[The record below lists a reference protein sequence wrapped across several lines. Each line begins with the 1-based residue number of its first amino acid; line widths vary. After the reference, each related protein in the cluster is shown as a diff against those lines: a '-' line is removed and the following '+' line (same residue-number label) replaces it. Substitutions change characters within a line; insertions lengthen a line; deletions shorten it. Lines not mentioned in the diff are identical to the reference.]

1 MATTA
6 FSTNDLLIRNSRISF
21 AKVAPEVNSR
31 EERFVIV
38 NDNQGYTI
46 HLGTSTLISTVN
58 GDILDSIFP
67 TKAAFSFNVSSQR
80 LAIGGISSPQ
90 YSIDISSNTG
100 IRLQGTGSFI
110 GDAKGLVSVPTAAL
124 FSTLPTAIF
133 GSGTIPLSALLSTG
147 GAILQGISVNTSS
160 LFGYFDTSLYGPST
174 IPLVAL
180 KGSGLIQ
187 ATAFRGDGSQLTNI
201 PLGALNADLTAGF
214 FKPNSIP
221 AYALPSTGNLWIRD
235 ISGIIAAPFIS
246 TGTLTAR
253 YISSVLLIS
262 TANIN
267 VGALTTSSLT
277 LTGKFN
283 VEGISTGIFDAGSA
297 TILGGVQ
304 AASFIGDGSQLTNI
318 NPANLLTTIPA
329 NKFGYQTISFDSLN
343 PYGEFR
349 VLGGS
354 AYIDGP
360 LSVTGTTTSAFFAGD
375 GSQLTNLPF
384 GPSLASTVIG
394 LGQFYNSTILVAGTG
409 VSFTSN
415 VDGTNTI
422 RINASGSGGGI
433 IGDVT
438 TLGLNSTIQGLGT
451 FGYLSTA
458 ITNLSSIISTPQLT
472 SSLEGLGTL
481 GYLSSIPS
489 TFISSAAL
497 FSSLEGLGTLG
508 YLSSIPSTF
517 ISSAAL
523 FSSLEGLGTLGYV
536 STSIYNDAWIQSNL
550 INPPPSIVFGTPV
563 SQSAEIYIPWTYPT
577 QLNVGFQ
584 SSWVPVINSLNL
596 ILSTQLTSI
605 NPSTII
611 STLSTGM
618 VNYHNASN
626 YITGAVL
633 TNTIQAT
640 GVQLKTFP
648 QDGLA
653 RRAFVYYAPTLI
665 NLNKDGQLIAWYNNY
680 NEGCNIASTIFS
692 PFLAAGPPSVPRKL
706 QSTNVTFQSLS
717 FFFST
722 PQDADTLN
730 PTSVATISRYDLSF
744 NSVPIPGVRYGTAI
758 YDAQTA
764 NFLSPFSFVTSPD
777 STQGNVIQYNAT
789 SLHPDSKY
797 NFYVKATNSASIA
810 GPFAST
816 LGISTSFLVPDSGMT
831 VNFLARYFSGTIKR
845 VTDNVTVTTLLNTN
859 TDWTSSNFIVPLH
872 IQTNRGTTSAGIATL
887 ATAISGAVSATGPTV
902 TFGGFPATTPAAGTQ
917 NNLTVTPTN
926 VYDQYTTP
934 VRYQG
939 FYLKA
944 SNTVTIRQ
952 ATFSASLTQYTHTT
966 TLTQVATPITSQLS
980 FYYDGLLGTAT
991 VLDMA
996 FNFSV
1001 GTPPT
1006 NTYIS
1011 GVRVVSGQPTLSTIT
1026 GASNLGTYFYK
1037 NPLLSYTNTAGSVT
1051 TSFSETDLS
1060 RVVSGSNSGQLLNQ
1074 RIGFSN
1080 GSFQMNS
1087 LASAYATSIAMTVTA
1102 ANPSNTSGA
1111 FSATALPCIV
1121 DGPSVTL
1128 INTTLPGSLNT
1139 LTSGVSGLGCRIWSF
1154 SNYDATTL
1162 VPPYIFASN
1171 AANYSYTGFLYTTTW
1186 HQYSIVGSVPAYVLS
1201 NELQVTN
1208 GAHRSKGT
1216 RTDCY
1221 IDYTT
1226 KKYSATDFNTVDYSG
1241 VLTSGHRFA
1250 TFAWKVANQN
1260 TNFSLLRFTITYV
1273 AADTDA
1279 VSVLNNLLIFTG
1291 TSDTLK
1297 VFYKVE
1303 DQASVLPTDGTSPT
1317 TVWLDANGT
1326 VSNSATSLT
1335 YYSDS
1340 TGTYQQVYGGV
1351 TSGASI
1357 ASPTILFPSL
1367 FIPSF
1372 ATPSSTD
1379 VRIICRIGIPMN
1391 RNFAFSQ
1398 VTATIS

>member
-38 NDNQGYTI
+38 NDNQGYTV
-46 HLGTSTLISTVN
+46 HFGPSTLISTVN

-100 IRLQGTGSFI
+100 IRLSGTGSFI

-133 GSGTIPLSALLSTG
+133 GSGTIPLSALLSTN

-160 LFGYFDTSLYGPST
+160 LFGYLDTSLYGPST

-262 TANIN
+262 AANIN

-283 VEGISTGIFDAGSA
+283 VEGISTGILDAGSA

-329 NKFGYQTISFDSLN
+329 NKFGYETISFDSLN
-343 PYGEFR
+343 PYGDFR

-360 LSVTGTTTSAFFAGD
+360 LTVTGTTTSAFFAGD

-384 GPSLASTVIG
+384 GLPLASTVIG

-422 RINASGSGGGI
+422 RINATGAGGGV

-438 TLGLNSTIQGLGT
+438 TQDLNSTIIGLGT
-451 FGYLSTA
+451 LGYLSSA

-489 TFISSAAL
+489 TFISSATL
-497 FSSLEGLGTLG
+497 FSS
-508 YLSSIPSTF
+508 I
-517 ISSAAL
+517 
-523 FSSLEGLGTLGYV
+523 EGLGTLGYV

-584 SSWVPVINSLNL
+584 SSWVPVINSLNV
-596 ILSTQLTSI
+596 ILSTQLISI

-633 TNTIQAT
+633 TNTVQAT

-653 RRAFVYYAPTLI
+653 RRAFVYYAPTLT
-665 NLNKDGQLIAWYNNY
+665 NLTSNGQLIAWYNNY
-680 NEGCNIASTIFS
+680 NVGCNIASTIFS
-692 PFLAAGPPSVPRKL
+692 PFLAAGPPSAPRKL

-722 PQDADTLN
+722 PQDTDTLN
-730 PTSVATISRYDLSF
+730 PGSVATITRYDLSF
-744 NSVPIPGVRYGTAI
+744 NSVPIPAVRYGTEI

-764 NFLSPFSFVTSPD
+764 AITSPFTFVTSPD
-777 STQGNVIQYNAT
+777 STAGNVIQYNAT

-816 LGISTSFLVPDSGMT
+816 LGISTSFLVPDSGIT
-831 VNFLARYFSGTIKR
+831 VNFLARYFSGTIRR
-845 VTDNVTVTTLLNTN
+845 VTDNLTVTTLLNTN
-859 TDWTSSNFIVPLH
+859 TDWTSSNFVVPLH

-887 ATAISGAVSATGPTV
+887 ATAISGPVTSTGPTV
-902 TFGGFPATTPAAGTQ
+902 TFGGFPATTPVAGTQ
-917 NNLTVTPTN
+917 SNLTVTPTN
-926 VYDQYTTP
+926 VFDQYTTP
-934 VRYQG
+934 ARYQG

-952 ATFSASLTQYTHTT
+952 ATFSATLTQYTHTT

-1037 NPLLSYTNTAGSVT
+1037 SPMLSYTNTADSVT
-1051 TSFSETDLS
+1051 TNFSETDLS

-1087 LASAYATSIAMTVTA
+1087 LASAYATSITMTVTA

-1128 INTTLPGSLNT
+1128 INTTLPGSLNI
-1139 LTSGVSGLGCRIWSF
+1139 LYSGGAATGCRIWSF

-1171 AANYSYTGFLYTTTW
+1171 ATNYSYTDFLYTTTW
-1186 HQYSIVGSVPAYVLS
+1186 HQYSIVGSAPDYVLS

-1226 KKYSATDFNTVDYSG
+1226 KRYSATDLNTVDYSG

-1260 TNFSLLRFTITYV
+1260 TNFSVLRFTITYIPSQ
-1273 AADTDA
+1273 TDA
-1279 VSVLNNLLIFTG
+1279 VSVLNDLLIFTG

-1326 VSNSATSLT
+1326 IANSATGLT